1 LNYQTTVHKHIWGNV
16 IGLVYQ
22 QEKMQETLIFDGEN
36 HGFLQMFPSTCSKMV
51 EQNPNKKT
59 HQIF

>member
-1 LNYQTTVHKHIWGNV
+1 MSLDWFTNRK
-16 IGLVYQ
+16 
-22 QEKMQETLIFDGEN
+22 KMQETLIFDGEN